1 MKIYYKSDL
10 KKNAL
15 KGKKV
20 GIIGYGN
27 QGHAHADNL
36 KDSGENV
43 IVGLP
48 EWDKELWKKAEERG
62 HRVVN
67 IKKCAEEGNVIMFL
81 IPDEI
86 QPGVYEEIKDVIGK
100 GKYLGF
106 AHGFNI
112 HFGQIVPP
120 PDVNVFMVAPKG
132 PGYLVRDEYL
142 AGRGVPAL
150 IAVQKDFSGDTFDV
164 ALSYA
169 DGIGATRAG
178 VIETTFKDETE
189 TDLFGEQCVLCGGL
203 TSLMRA
209 GFETLVEAGYPPELA
224 YFECIHEMK
233 LIIDLIYRGGITLM
247 RKAISNTAQF
257 GDLTRGPRIVTEE
270 TKKEMKKILREI
282 QTGAFAK
289 EWILENRSG
298 RPIFNALTKEWE
310 EHLVEKVGEKLRGMM
325 PWLKK

>member
-1 MKIYYKSDL
+1 MKVYYKSDI
-10 KKNAL
+10 KENAL

-20 GIIGYGN
+20 AIIGYGN

-36 KDSGENV
+36 KDSGVDV

-62 HRVVN
+62 HKVMNV
-67 IKKCAEEGNVIMFL
+67 KKCAEEGDIIMFL

-86 QPGVYEEIKDVIGK
+86 QPDVYNEIKDAVKK

-120 PDVNVFMVAPKG
+120 EGVNVFMVAPKG

-150 IAVQKDFSGDTFDV
+150 IAVHRDFSGDTLKV

-233 LIIDLIYRGGITLM
+233 LIIDLIYRGGVTLM
-247 RKAISNTAQF
+247 RKAISNTAQY

-270 TKKEMKKILREI
+270 TKKEMRRILREI
-282 QTGAFAK
+282 QTGAFAR

-298 RPIFNALTKEWE
+298 RPVFNALTREWE
-310 EHLVEKVGEKLRGMM
+310 EHLMEKVGEKLRGMM